1 MAKRLLN
8 LRHVPDDEAEDIRRF
23 LDENR
28 IDWYQTAPS
37 PFGISHG
44 GIWIRD
50 AGEFVKAR
58 QLMDAYQAQRA
69 ERARAQRRQ
78 ALQDGS
84 AETFADLFRAD
95 PLKVVLSI
103 IGILLLIGLMLVPAW
118 WLSNR

>member
-28 IDWYQTAPS
+28 IDWYETRPS

-50 AGEFVKAR
+50 AGEFAKAR
-58 QLMDAYQAQRA
+58 QLMDAYQRQRAQRA
-69 ERARAQRRQ
+69 REARAQ
-78 ALQDGS
+78 ALEDGS
-84 AETFADLFRAD
+84 AETFADLFRDD
-95 PLKVVLSI
+95 PVKVVLSI
-103 IGILLLIGLMLVPAW
+103 VGIVLLLALLLVPAW
-118 WLSNR
+118 WLSSR